1 MWSPGTRRASGA
13 QGRCGK
19 LRSMPQTDLAM
30 AISVAEGFPVPGSI
44 PARAH
49 NPGDLVMPWLHGET
63 LGAEGIHVFPDD
75 ATGWAALE
83 HQLALIRDGRSKV
96 YQITMTLE
104 EFGSHYT
111 RTQQPQWVQNVCDWL
126 CAHGR
131 PGTTP
136 QTTLAAVLG

>member
-1 MWSPGTRRASGA
+1 MSLRGTPQENGA

-19 LRSMPQTDLAM
+19 LGPMPQTDLAM
-30 AISVAEGFPVPGSI
+30 AISVAEGFGKEGAI
-44 PARAH
+44 PTRAK

-63 LGAEGIHVFPDD
+63 LGVEGIHVFPDE

-96 YQITMTLE
+96 YQKTMTLE
-104 EFGSHYT
+104 EFGSHWT
-111 RTQQPQWVQNVCDWL
+111 RTQQPQWVQNVVDWL

-136 QTTLAAVLG
+136 QTTLAEVLG